1 MRNMKYSVC
10 SLMTTM
16 KPAKN
21 TIFLCALC
29 LIMMLLTFQASATKV
44 GIVVSSLNAESSPS
58 NVEKMCILKNLSS
71 SVSQSSQHL
80 DFVFVQNKRSA
91 KGTADAVMELL
102 VKDVDIVLLPLIS
115 KEAQIASRILTQFN
129 TPFVT
134 SASSTE
140 VIKDHKLG
148 LSIMPSNRIQAE
160 LLARHFVR
168 SHKQDNIHILRYSG
182 DQYSSTIASQFVHA
196 LMKLNPDTK
205 IFNADYK
212 LTSMNKFMRTLKDGD
227 VVFAPL
233 FNPHIAM
240 VYTAAVASQKQI
252 TILGTDS
259 VGGRSEFYDVVEEFS
274 DKVNLKFVKNWNGD
288 VKGPNSRDLRAYV
301 KAYCPKDESTFLTTY
316 SYDLLRFV
324 IDESSRLNKL
334 TSKSDAINVL
344 RSSGYITTMDGS
356 PMNFDEAGYNYKPM
370 YLYKITS
377 NGNQLIQTLKFDEGI
392 K

>member
-1 MRNMKYSVC
+1 MKRSVYSF
-10 SLMTTM
+10 MTTM
-16 KPAKN
+16 IPAKN
-21 TIFLCALC
+21 INFTCALA
-29 LIMMLLTFQASATKV
+29 LILMMATFQASATKV
-44 GIVVSSLNAESSPS
+44 GIIVGSLNAESSPS
-58 NVEKMCILKNLSS
+58 NAEKMCILKNLSTTAR
-71 SVSQSSQHL
+71 QSSQDL

-102 VKDVDIVLLPLIS
+102 VRDVDIVLLPLIS
-115 KEAQIASRILTQFN
+115 KEAQVASRILTQFN

-160 LLARHFVR
+160 LLARYFIK
-168 SHKQDNIHILRYSG
+168 SHKQDSIHILRNSG

-196 LMKLNPDTK
+196 LMKLNPDIK
-205 IFNADYK
+205 VHNSNYK
-212 LTSMNKFMRTLKDGD
+212 STTINGFMDTLKDGD

-240 VYTAAVASQKQI
+240 VYTAAVSSQKQI
-252 TILGTDS
+252 TIIGTDS

-274 DKVNLKFVKNWNGD
+274 DKVNLQFVKNWNGE

-301 KAYCPKDESTFLTTY
+301 KAFCPKEKNTFLTTY

-334 TSKSDAINVL
+334 TEKSDAINVL
-344 RSSGYITTMDGS
+344 RSSGYISTMDGS
-356 PMNFDEAGYNYKPM
+356 SMSFDEAGYNYKPM